1 MPPKRRRNVD
11 LVPEAVNEYASG
23 AVEAN
28 TPQVDD
34 TLPSAAPYVRTAPP
48 RPDLPAH
55 RQRAKTGIKG
65 PGMNFRYNAS
75 QRQLLD
81 YAVAMEDMTKQE
93 LIESLVWPLLEERYG
108 GEIPIHPE
116 RA

>member
-1 MPPKRRRNVD
+1 MPPKRRRNIT
-11 LVPEAVNEYASG
+11 PEAAEGYA
-23 AVEAN
+23 A
-28 TPQVDD
+28 
-34 TLPSAAPYVRTAPP
+34 SAAETVDAVDTAEAEVPTA

-55 RQRAKTGIKG
+55 RRRAKTGIKG

-93 LIESLVWPLLEERYG
+93 LIEQLVWPLLEERYG
-108 GEIPIHPE
+108 DAIPITPHKP
-116 RA
+116 

>member
-1 MPPKRRRNVD
+1 MPPRKRRNITAEAAEGYASAAAE
-11 LVPEAVNEYASG
+11 LAEAV
-23 AVEAN
+23 V
-28 TPQVDD
+28 PQETDV
-34 TLPSAAPYVRTAPP
+34 PKA

-55 RQRAKTGIKG
+55 RNRAKTGIKG

-93 LIESLVWPLLEERYG
+93 LIEQLVWPILEERYG
-108 GEIPIHPE
+108 DAVPIVTN
-116 RA
+116 RF